1 MAPKD
6 LKSQIIYGLISGFI
20 YATFI
25 ATVDYFK
32 DKEFSLQKFII
43 GMIAFGI
50 AMFIATKIK
59 SRKEN

>member
-1 MAPKD
+1 MTPKD
-6 LKSQIIYGLISGFI
+6 LKSQIIYGIISGFI

-25 ATVDYFK
+25 AIVDYFR

-43 GMIAFGI
+43 GTIAFGI

-59 SRKEN
+59 NRKEN